1 MSETADTNALAKLA
15 RPPLPK
21 RFYKEAKAA
30 PEGDLHVIQLDKR
43 PVRTPKRAPL
53 AFADPALAEAVAAE
67 WEAQREVI
75 DPASMPLTRIANSA
89 IDTVAEHMA
98 ETAAEIASYAAN
110 DLLCYR
116 ADSPEGLARRQ
127 GELWDPLVAW
137 ADEAFG
143 ARLILGEGIVPVQ
156 QTEEAT
162 ARLAE
167 AVAAFEALPLAA
179 LHVATTL
186 TGSAILAL
194 SVAHQRLSAED
205 AWTAAHVDE
214 DWQIAQW
221 GEVAEAKA
229 RRDAR
234 WREMEA
240 AALVLASAR

>member
-1 MSETADTNALAKLA
+1 MTETADPNDLAKLA

-21 RFYKEAKAA
+21 RFYKAATAA
-30 PEGDLHVIQLDKR
+30 PEGNLHVIKLDER
-43 PVRTPKRAPL
+43 PVRTPKRALL
-53 AFADPALAEAVAAE
+53 AFADPALAEAVAGE
-67 WEAQREVI
+67 WEAQKEVI
-75 DPASMPLTRIANSA
+75 DPAVMPLTRITNSA
-89 IDTVAEHMA
+89 IDNVAERMA
-98 ETAAEIASYAAN
+98 ETAADIAAYAAN

-116 ADSPEGLARRQ
+116 AESPEGLAKRQ
-127 GELWDPLVAW
+127 GELWDPLLAW

-143 ARLILGEGIVPVQ
+143 TRLILGEGVVPVQ

-167 AVAAFEALPLAA
+167 AVGGFEALPLAA

-194 SVAHQRLSAED
+194 SVAHGRLSAEE

-229 RRDAR
+229 RREAR

-240 AALVLASAR
+240 AAFILGRS